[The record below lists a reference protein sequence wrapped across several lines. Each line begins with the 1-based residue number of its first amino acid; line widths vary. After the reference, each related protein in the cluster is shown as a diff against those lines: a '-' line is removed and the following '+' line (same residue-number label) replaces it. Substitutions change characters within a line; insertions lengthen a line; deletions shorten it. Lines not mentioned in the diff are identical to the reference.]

1 MTFAERLKEL
11 RTEKKLSMDDVGNY
25 IGVGRANIYKYEH
38 GIVVNIPTDRLNKLA
53 HLFGVSRSYLMGWT
67 NDRHT
72 NVPEEGDYAAV
83 RSHSQKEVT
92 VLNAITRCTCKP
104 SVCEGC
110 PYNGQDECIDKLLL
124 DALSIINVSSAVQPK
139 KYPPSR
145 YSATTFGCRAFGHEL
160 APGNPKFCSE
170 CGRPIR
176 WD

>member
-83 RSHSQKEVT
+83 R
-92 VLNAITRCTCKP
+92 
-104 SVCEGC
+104 
-110 PYNGQDECIDKLLL
+110 
-124 DALSIINVSSAVQPK
+124 
-139 KYPPSR
+139 
-145 YSATTFGCRAFGHEL
+145 
-160 APGNPKFCSE
+160 
-170 CGRPIR
+170 
-176 WD
+176 